1 MNKAAT
7 RPADFQI
14 NTASACRRYPLTGE
28 QEMTLI
34 WSRAWDRQSSIS
46 ASSSENRSPA
56 RDRSLLP
63 STWLNS
69 WCILGRGSDS
79 SQVLFASEH
88 PAENKYVPDMTCP
101 PGLRGTFG
109 GQEKPS
115 ALIRWIPWGST
126 QFVHLPGSGRG
137 SGSVGPRCSSVSRR
151 DLVPWRRG
159 IFCRG
164 RSFYSWVLME
174 REKRNLLHV
183 LHFTKHRCRESYLR
197 QIHMFVR

>member
-7 RPADFQI
+7 RPADFWI
-14 NTASACRRYPLTGE
+14 NTASVCRRCPLTGE

-109 GQEKPS
+109 GQEKAS
-115 ALIRWIPWGST
+115 ALIHWILWGST
-126 QFVHLPGSGRG
+126 QKIITGSLCSPRRFWERFWKRWALMLFGVQIRPGTMKTRHI
-137 SGSVGPRCSSVSRR
+137 
-151 DLVPWRRG
+151 L
-159 IFCRG
+159 
-164 RSFYSWVLME
+164 
-174 REKRNLLHV
+174 
-183 LHFTKHRCRESYLR
+183 
-197 QIHMFVR
+197 